1 MRQAIHLHKTDNI
14 AEDLDR
20 NSFMSYV
27 RQNAGLTRMLFVDQ
41 ILSVTSCLVMGGTNF
56 HADATGSCVT
66 LSIGG
71 DHPLQVIYVKETTA
85 EITAMINKLYT
96 RSNLL

>member
-1 MRQAIHLHKTDNI
+1 MRQALHLRETDRVD
-14 AEDLDR
+14 EDLDR
-20 NSFMSYV
+20 NAFLAFV
-27 RQNAGLTRMLFVDQ
+27 RRHAGFTRMVFVDQ
-41 ILSVTSCLVMGGTNF
+41 ILSVTSASVMGGAAY
-56 HADATGSCVT
+56 HADVTGSCVT

-85 EITAMINKLYT
+85 EITTMINKLYT